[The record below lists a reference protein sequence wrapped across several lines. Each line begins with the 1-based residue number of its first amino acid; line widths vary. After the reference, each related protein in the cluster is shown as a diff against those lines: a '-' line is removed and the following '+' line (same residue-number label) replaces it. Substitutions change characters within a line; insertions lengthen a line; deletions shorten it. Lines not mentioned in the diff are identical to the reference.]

1 MTQWVVSSLRS
12 PSNPVLPATHYISRG
27 ILEMQWRARALNRTS
42 QLPHFCAE
50 FETVIELILFNILLI
65 SSVLTLKSVTHS
77 LIDLMESIMIYVQ
90 VVAPFVIDFQTMRP
104 AFVATPDYCEIAITC
119 QYEDNLNYGA
129 ASSIP
134 WMTIKGGAST
144 KLVYLSEDP
153 WSFSER
159 ELDILLSVS
168 PWPSPGCR
176 PLGRWWPGIRRMSI
190 SG

>member
-1 MTQWVVSSLRS
+1 MVAG
-12 PSNPVLPATHYISRG
+12 ATYGQVAAGSTVA
-27 ILEMQWRARALNRTS
+27 MQWLAFFSKCDYFDKHITIWDLIQSVSN
-42 QLPHFCAE
+42 LPPSAGECRVVNE
-50 FETVIELILFNILLI
+50 W
-65 SSVLTLKSVTHS
+65 
-77 LIDLMESIMIYVQ
+77 DVQ

-119 QYEDNLNYGA
+119 QCEDNLNYGA

-153 WSFSER
+153 WSFSDR

-176 PLGRWWPGIRRMSI
+176 PLGRWWPGIRRMRI